1 VIVMADAAGM
11 DPDQDA
17 SLPAGLTRRQYWRVD
32 TEIRV
37 MWMTAGDLWLR
48 WRDAVSPVRG
58 EDIDLPLRRGAI
70 AWSDSTGNT
79 AARIASDRTLQDRRR
94 WFRAIHDAI
103 LRRTERQGAIIR
115 DYYWR
120 QRPTGAI
127 LREHNISRATLTRI
141 QRALVADVAR
151 AMLPWLGPDEAD
163 RA

>member
-94 WFRAIHDAI
+94 WFRAIH
-103 LRRTERQGAIIR
+103 
-115 DYYWR
+115 
-120 QRPTGAI
+120 GAI